1 MGKSE
6 GHVRDPVVGRPRD
19 QMIGRARDVCGKLFI
34 YAF

>member
-6 GHVRDPVVGRPRD
+6 EHVRDPVVGRPRD